1 MNSSLQSVSAVL
13 EEHHNQLEAFGVVQL
28 SVFGSAVR
36 NEATQ
41 TSDID
46 FLVDLHPKTFRNYM
60 GLKLF
65 LEDLFG
71 CPIDLVTRDGLKPP
85 IREAVLGEAKR
96 VA

>member
-1 MNSSLQSVSAVL
+1 MNQLQSVSTIL
-13 EEHHNQLEAFGVVQL
+13 SQHRTRLQDLGVVQL
-28 SVFGSAVR
+28 SVFGSTVR
-36 NEATQ
+36 GEAEEE
-41 TSDID
+41 SDID

-71 CPIDLVTRDGLKPP
+71 CSVDLVTKDGLKPLL
-85 IREAVLGEAKR
+85 REQVLSEARR